1 MTDSAGTMPF
11 DALHAFLE
19 KIDIAVRDLRS
30 ALEANDMDRL
40 PAALEL
46 TNEALES
53 INAYPGGA
61 EKLRGDINQF
71 PEGQKEQLL
80 NLLNETS
87 TNHQING
94 DLIRLAQS
102 ARPFAVVDLKPYRRL
117 PGGFSKHRRAGRLNR
132 PQSPEYPHF
141 PAFVQKGGSD

>member
-1 MTDSAGTMPF
+1 MTDSAGSMSF
-11 DALHAFLE
+11 DALRAFLE
-19 KIDIAVRDLRS
+19 KIDVAVRGLRT

-46 TNEALES
+46 TNAALDS
-53 INAYPGGA
+53 INAYPGGV

-71 PEGQKEQLL
+71 PGGQKEQLL

-94 DLIRLAQS
+94 DLIRLAMQRSSAMQS
-102 ARPFAVVDLKPYRRL
+102 FIAQQAPSATY
-117 PGGFSKHRRAGRLNR
+117 
-132 PQSPEYPHF
+132 
-141 PAFVQKGGSD
+141 GSDGGVPGSVGGVLSRKV

>member
-46 TNEALES
+46 TNAALES

-71 PEGQKEQLL
+71 PEGQKEPVL
-80 NLLNETS
+80 NLLN
-87 TNHQING
+87 
-94 DLIRLAQS
+94 
-102 ARPFAVVDLKPYRRL
+102 
-117 PGGFSKHRRAGRLNR
+117 
-132 PQSPEYPHF
+132 
-141 PAFVQKGGSD
+141 